1 MTDSQLNPA
10 APRTSP
16 AAARMHR
23 YRKRRRDQ
31 LQYVRVSLHVTDIDG
46 LIRIGLLKE
55 EQRHDP
61 DWLQTA
67 LLSLVYKAIDDT
79 A

>member
-1 MTDSQLNPA
+1 MGSLTT
-10 APRTSP
+10 RTSP